1 MQVRFLIPI
10 FLVISLHTLYAQ
22 PYFREENWIDQLN
35 LAGGLPEKLL
45 STRTAVFYDY
55 TLTEKDLNTVQEY
68 FQRSG
73 IDAVAYHELDMLMS
87 GKDITRAFS
96 DFLEKREITNIVL
109 IEKKENIY
117 RIVITFFN
125 GKDNIVDPKQNAW
138 SASNAILTELLKNVY
153 RTTSGQQKKLN
164 LLINDVPETGLTIN
178 PILGKR
184 NEFFAIDLKV
194 DPLAVPKF
202 GDEALDKRLEEIFK
216 EHYPLKYKLTEPGL
230 TEKELRKQGSLY
242 VLCIVHTRGSALKE
256 LLGYPMTKSESAL
269 VSVTYPDT
277 QQQLKNIPSN
287 TPVYKVYFKHIDSG
301 NVFLGTKWDSDVT
314 WEQALINHI
323 KGLKAELKL
332 N

>member
-1 MQVRFLIPI
+1 MQVRFLILI
-10 FLVISLHTLYAQ
+10 ALVTGLHTSFAQ
-22 PYFREENWIDQLN
+22 TYFREENWIDELN

-55 TLTEKDLNTVQEY
+55 TLTEKDLNTMQEY

-73 IDAVAYHELDMLMS
+73 IDAVAYHELDMLMA
-87 GKDITRAFS
+87 GKDVTRGFS
-96 DFLEKREITNIVL
+96 DFLEKREITNLVFL
-109 IEKKENIY
+109 EKKESGY
-117 RIVITFFN
+117 RIVITTFN
-125 GKDNIVDPKQNAW
+125 GKDNVVDPKQNAW
-138 SASNAILTELLKNVY
+138 SASHTILTELLKNVY
-153 RTTSGQQKKLN
+153 RTTSGQKKLN
-164 LLINDVPETGLTIN
+164 LLINDVPETGLTVN

-202 GDEALDKRLEEIFK
+202 GNEEMDKKLEAIFK
-216 EHYPLKYKLTEPGL
+216 ENYPLKYKLTEPGL

-242 VLCIVHTRGSALKE
+242 VLCIVHTRGAAIKE
-256 LLGYPMTKSESAL
+256 LYGYPMTKSESAL
-269 VSVTYPDT
+269 VSVTYPEA

-301 NVFLGTKWDSDVT
+301 NVFLGTKWDSDIT